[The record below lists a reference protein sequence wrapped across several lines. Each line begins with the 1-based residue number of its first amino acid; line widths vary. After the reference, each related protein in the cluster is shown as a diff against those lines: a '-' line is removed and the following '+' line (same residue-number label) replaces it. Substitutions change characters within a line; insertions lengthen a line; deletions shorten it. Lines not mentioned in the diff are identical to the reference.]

1 MRFVPVRGIDEQN
14 VSKWFTEHV
23 ADVELPLEFELIA
36 GGRSNLTYRVSD
48 AAGHQWA
55 LRRPPVSHVLPT
67 AHDMSREHRVI
78 SALGPA
84 GIPVATAIGLCT
96 DDSVNQAPFY
106 VMEFVDGHILR
117 SAEQVVAAYEESV
130 RPEIG
135 RNLAETLAALHA
147 INPDDVGLGDLARR
161 EGYIERQIKRWSEQF
176 RNGIVNGD
184 DYGGLVERV
193 GDELR
198 DRIPEQIGLGIV
210 HGDYR
215 LDNTVFDD
223 AGHVRAILDWELCTL
238 GDPMADLGLL
248 SVYWNDRAEDEAG
261 IGISATTA
269 PGMITKRQLFDRYA
283 EMSGRDLAALPF
295 YTAFGQWKLAC
306 IMQGVYARYLGGAGG
321 GDSGGF
327 EGYPETVRRM
337 VMSAA
342 DTLAAW

>member
-1 MRFVPVRGIDEQN
+1 VAPRGIDEQN
-14 VSKWFTEHV
+14 VSHWFSANVPDV
-23 ADVELPLEFELIA
+23 ALPLDFDLIA
-36 GGRSNLTYRVSD
+36 GGRSNLTYKVQD
-48 AAGHQWA
+48 AAGHRWA

-67 AHDMSREHRVI
+67 AHDMGREYRVI

-117 SAEQVVAAYEESV
+117 SEEQVIAAYEESA
-130 RPEIG
+130 RPAIG
-135 RNLAETLAALHA
+135 LNLAETLAALHA

-176 RNGIVNGD
+176 RNGIVNGE

-193 GDELR
+193 GAELGE
-198 DRIPEQIGLGIV
+198 RIPEQIGLGVV

-223 AGHVRAILDWELCTL
+223 ASRVRAILDWELCTL

-248 SVYWNDRAEDEAG
+248 SVYWNDGTEDETG
-261 IGISATTA
+261 LGVSATTA
-269 PGMITKRQLFDRYA
+269 PGMVTRKELFERYA
-283 EMSGRDLAALPF
+283 QVSGRDLSALPF
-295 YTAFGQWKLAC
+295 YTAFGYWKLAC

-321 GDSGGF
+321 GDSGSF
-327 EGYPETVRRM
+327 DGYPGSVRRL
-337 VMSAA
+337 VSTAA